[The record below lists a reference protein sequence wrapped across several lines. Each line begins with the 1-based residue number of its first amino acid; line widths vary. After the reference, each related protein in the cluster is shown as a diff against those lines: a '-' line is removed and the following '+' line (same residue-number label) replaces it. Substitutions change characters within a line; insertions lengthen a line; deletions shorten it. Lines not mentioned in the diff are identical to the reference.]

1 MMLPAFSFAQFPL
14 VSIHDLQYVDD
25 QNLANGI
32 DSALNYVGDTIQV
45 EGVVTFDPCAYG
57 QSTTGSRVGTFL
69 SQKNDSG
76 AWSAIHV
83 LIDPATIGYG
93 SGPSAVAQ
101 LSDDVLF
108 QDNFVYGNTVKCTG
122 ILSHFSNNTQL
133 LLLPIQSTVTS
144 VSIPVPAPIVLA
156 IDTFEVN
163 DGQGGQNI
171 QIPTGEKYEAVYVE
185 MQNVRVVDVTV
196 TSGGT
201 RINWSIQDNLGNK
214 MKVRDMSGWIR
225 NDTSDNFCT
234 SSGSYTVP
242 PFDTPIVNS
251 VLAYVRGVIIEYKTG
266 AGPYEY
272 WLAPLTLNDI
282 GPTTYAAPTVAYT
295 TLSNPVPSTTQTQ
308 TVTASI
314 TDDQSVAS
322 ATLYYAAGLSNNT
335 FTGIAMTNTGGNI
348 WQATIPAQGPDSTYI
363 KYWIKAT
370 DNQGYYTNY
379 PDSLGT
385 NKFYL
390 IKNSGIT
397 SIQQLQWHPLGF
409 GASPYTGST
418 IDNMNVQGI
427 VMCESGSLYDLG
439 QVMIQSSNLP
449 WNGIAL
455 TGSGM
460 STLHRGDLVK
470 ITKAKVFENNTV
482 TTLDSVTYTV
492 LSSANTLLAAITGI
506 SMDSIMAS
514 KFNHTEPYESMLL
527 LYNNVYV
534 VNLNP
539 DVPSNFGE
547 WSIYTIAGI
556 PTGLRCDDIS
566 NDIGFGFNIDSFTVN
581 QNLSY
586 IYGMLTRSFSNW
598 KLLPRNRD
606 DIAGFEVIYIGVD
619 VINSSSIKI
628 YPNPVSD
635 DLFVSSKNFSAET
648 IATIYDVM
656 GRKLLEQKNSSGN
669 FSLSMKSLSAGTYI
683 LHVSDG
689 KNVSRVKVVKVK

>member
-635 DLFVSSKNFSAET
+635 ELFVSSKNFSAET